1 MTTYKEIENAVKE
14 AKNILITTHER
25 PDGDALGSVFAISKF
40 LEFFKKS
47 HQVYLKDY
55 DGAQKFPVLNFI
67 KDKSDINLDDVD
79 LLITLDSGDLSR
91 TGLVD
96 IEEKGIKI
104 INIDH
109 HISNDNFGD
118 INLVEP
124 IASSTTE
131 VITKLFNYLN
141 FEITKDIAN
150 ALLLGL
156 LTDTDNF
163 SNKGTSK
170 EAFNVASGLLAKG
183 ANISKINNS
192 SNEKQIDILKLWG
205 KSFNRLKENSV
216 YNCAYTVVS
225 KQEIESSD
233 NYEKVDD
240 LVNFFNNLKDPR
252 FVMVLKEQE
261 ECVKVSLRT
270 TREDVDVSKLAI
282 FFGGGGHKKAAG
294 FTINGRVK
302 ETTKGWKIV

>member
-104 INIDH
+104 RP
-109 HISNDNFGD
+109 
-118 INLVEP
+118 L
-124 IASSTTE
+124 
-131 VITKLFNYLN
+131 
-141 FEITKDIAN
+141 
-150 ALLLGL
+150 
-156 LTDTDNF
+156 
-163 SNKGTSK
+163 
-170 EAFNVASGLLAKG
+170 
-183 ANISKINNS
+183 KIRP
-192 SNEKQIDILKLWG
+192 LKL
-205 KSFNRLKENSV
+205 
-216 YNCAYTVVS
+216 TV
-225 KQEIESSD
+225 
-233 NYEKVDD
+233 
-240 LVNFFNNLKDPR
+240 
-252 FVMVLKEQE
+252 
-261 ECVKVSLRT
+261 
-270 TREDVDVSKLAI
+270 
-282 FFGGGGHKKAAG
+282 
-294 FTINGRVK
+294 
-302 ETTKGWKIV
+302 